1 MAMIVERQT
10 IRGGLTVRD
19 CTILV
24 KRGQNGISITNCLIL
39 AQPTW
44 RHPVQRYRFW
54 RKWVSDD

>member
-1 MAMIVERQT
+1 MAMIVEGQT

-24 KRGQNGISITNCLIL
+24 KKGQSGLFIQNNLIL

-44 RHPVQRYRFW
+44 RHPVQRFRFW